1 MGRWENKF
9 KKEVFMIYWYK
20 CEDKDGSNY
29 SVMGICAGGKMSTGV
44 NLFRKECHRAQ
55 LKITINW

>member
-1 MGRWENKF
+1 MGRWANTFKNK
-9 KKEVFMIYWYK
+9 VFMIYWQK
-20 CEDKDGSNY
+20 CGDKDGRKD
-29 SVMGICAGGKMSTGV
+29 SVMGIGAGGKISTGL